1 MAIQPSQLV
10 LIRHGQSRS
19 NAEEWI
25 SSQATCGGLT
35 DLGKAEAATARDRL
49 ASMPELAPDAVLVS
63 TMRRAV
69 ETAAIVAE
77 PTGFVAEQRAEL
89 IEREPGEIEG
99 MTVVDYVAKFGA
111 RPFTQWEPA
120 LSPGGETGTAF
131 RRRVADA
138 IDRVT
143 AEITAETGGRTTW
156 VVCHGWV
163 ITATAHHLSGGEP
176 TVMPPFAGPANAAFC
191 VWTNEGGDTPW
202 RLERYNDHAH
212 TASLANGATP
222 FV

>member
-1 MAIQPSQLV
+1 MTLQPSQLV

-19 NAEEWI
+19 NAEEWL

-49 ASMPELAPDAVLVS
+49 AALPELAPDAVLVS

-69 ETAAIVAE
+69 ETAEIVAE

-89 IEREPGEIEG
+89 MERQPGEIEG
-99 MTVVDYVAKFGA
+99 MTVVDYVAKFGE
-111 RPFTQWEPA
+111 RPFSEWEPA
-120 LSPGGETGTAF
+120 LSPGGETGTGF
-131 RRRVADA
+131 QGRVASA

-143 AEITAETGGRTTW
+143 AETTGRTTW

-163 ITATAHHLSGGEP
+163 ITATAHHLSGGLP
-176 TVMPPFAGPANAAFC
+176 TVMPPFVGPANAAFC
-191 VWTNEGGDTPW
+191 VWTNEGAGTPW
-202 RLERYNDHAH
+202 QLERYNDHAH
-212 TASLANGATP
+212 TGGLATADATS